1 MNDPLKDPA
10 PDNSASDLSQYLQ
23 MYVDETEEQLDDLVE
38 TMLAL
43 EDSSENMG
51 LLVNAF
57 RLLHSMKGAAG
68 MMGFDQIT
76 VLTHHLESR
85 FERLR
90 SGRIRLDQ
98 VTMNLTLR
106 SIDFLRQCNERLR
119 EGGELPTPD
128 TLLMELHELE
138 DVAEKEIR
146 AEADVAS
153 AGTVASITPASIEIA
168 SELLVQPESQPQS
181 KPDDD
186 ATDDGDNGE
195 ANDPNGTY
203 LHIAIGFDESI
214 PADCELLRRV
224 ISRVETFG
232 RVEATRPPIDA
243 VDSSDPP
250 STLDVIAF
258 TREQPEQIARNL
270 EIAGIAW
277 VEVRVPRDE
286 SAAPLARIDYSAS
299 SQSVVEP
306 HCKPEPEVKSEPEPE
321 SAPETKAALPQM
333 PPNPTES
340 PTDVAQVLKNKST
353 APETATPRV
362 QETMRVDIDRLD
374 DLMNLAG
381 ELIVSHA
388 QFTQVAKDLG
398 GELRRPSAS
407 SRARELQDSLRRVI
421 SRLRG
426 ADEEVNLGQDWSALV
441 QELEMGLDALQQQQ
455 QILDDSRRLFGRL
468 DEAVDNLS
476 RVSTALQ
483 RGVLGTRMVPIGP
496 LFNRFKRVIR
506 DLAVERN
513 KEVDLILEGDQTEL
527 DKRMIDAIGD
537 PLVHL
542 VRNSIDHGLESTE
555 TRIEAGKRPEGL
567 ITLSAQHR
575 GNHVYIKVRDD
586 GGGINDEKIRRKVI
600 ERGLLGTDAA
610 GAMTRQEAIDFIWH
624 PGFST
629 ADALTS
635 VSGRG
640 VGMDIVRSRIA
651 QLGGSVEVVSDI
663 GIGTTFTLKLPL
675 TLAIISSLLVK
686 IRDVVFTIPKDDVR
700 EIVELPMSSIVNV
713 HGKQTFAVRGHYI
726 PLLTVGGLFRWNA
739 KPPEL
744 SDTSDDECVDS
755 CPAPSDA
762 KQQQVVI
769 LQSSGRVMGLS
780 VDRAIGTQDVVIKS
794 LTENLSGVQG
804 LAGASILGDGS
815 VSLMLDVTELFKMAT
830 AERLR
835 SLQTRRGEQ

>member
-1 MNDPLKDPA
+1 MNDPLKDST
-10 PDNSASDLSQYLQ
+10 PDNSANDLSQYLQ

-43 EDSSENMG
+43 EESSENVN
-51 LLVNAF
+51 LLATAF

-68 MMGFDQIT
+68 MMGFDQIM

-106 SIDFLRQCNERLR
+106 SIDFFRQCNERLR
-119 EGGELPTPD
+119 EGGGLPTPD
-128 TLLMELHELE
+128 ALLRELHELE
-138 DVAEKEIR
+138 NIAENELRSDDEIGLAR
-146 AEADVAS
+146 PSAATTPPAVDSVPDLEPDAETAE
-153 AGTVASITPASIEIA
+153 TNEPA
-168 SELLVQPESQPQS
+168 
-181 KPDDD
+181 
-186 ATDDGDNGE
+186 
-195 ANDPNGTY
+195 GTY
-203 LHIAIGFDESI
+203 LHIAVAFDDSI
-214 PADCELLRRV
+214 PFNSEVLRRV

-232 RVEATRPPIDA
+232 RVEATRPAVDS

-250 STLDVIAF
+250 STLDLIVFTEAEPMRIASDLG
-258 TREQPEQIARNL
+258 IV
-270 EIAGIAW
+270 GIASI
-277 VEVRVPRDE
+277 EVRVPRDE

-299 SQSVVEP
+299 EQITP
-306 HCKPEPEVKSEPEPE
+306 GPEPDPK
-321 SAPETKAALPQM
+321 TTLPQ
-333 PPNPTES
+333 
-340 PTDVAQVLKNKST
+340 ST
-353 APETATPRV
+353 TGPRLPISEATGVETLSSLSETAVPRV

-407 SRARELQDSLRRVI
+407 SRAREIQDSLRRVI
-421 SRLRG
+421 SRLRS
-426 ADEEVNLGQDWSALV
+426 ADEEANLGQDWNALV
-441 QELEMGLDALQQQQ
+441 QELEVGLDALQQQQ
-455 QILDDSRRLFGRL
+455 QILDDSRRMFGRL

-476 RVSTALQ
+476 RVSSALQ

-513 KEVDLILEGDQTEL
+513 KEVNLVLEGDQTEL

-542 VRNSIDHGLESTE
+542 VRNSIDHGLENTE
-555 TRIEAGKRPEGL
+555 ARIQAGKPPEGM

-575 GNHVYIKVRDD
+575 GNHVYINVRDD
-586 GGGINDEKIRRKVI
+586 GGGISDQKIRRKVV
-600 ERGLLGTDAA
+600 ERGLLGADAA

-640 VGMDIVRSRIA
+640 VGMDIVRSRIS
-651 QLGGSVEVVSDI
+651 QLGGSVEVFSDI
-663 GIGTTFTLKLPL
+663 GVGTTFTLKLPL

-686 IRDVVFTIPKDDVR
+686 IRDIVFTIPKDDVR
-700 EIVELPMSSIVNV
+700 EIVEVPMSSIVTV
-713 HGKQTFAVRGHYI
+713 HGKQAFAVRGHYI
-726 PLLTVGGLFRWNA
+726 PLLTVDSLFRWNA
-739 KPPEL
+739 KPKVIGGARDGDSMDL
-744 SDTSDDECVDS
+744 S
-755 CPAPSDA
+755 PSVPPSP
-762 KQQQVVI
+762 KQQVVI
-769 LQSSGRVMGLS
+769 LHSSGRVMGLN

-794 LTENLSGVQG
+794 LTENLAGVEG

-815 VSLMLDVTELFKMAT
+815 VSLMLDVAEVLKMAT
-830 AERLR
+830 VERLR
-835 SLQTRRGEQ
+835 SLHTCRDEQ

>member
-1 MNDPLKDPA
+1 VNDPLKDPT
-10 PDNSASDLSQYLQ
+10 PENSASDLSQYLQ

-43 EDSSENMG
+43 EESSENMD

-106 SIDFLRQCNERLR
+106 SIDFLKQCNARLR

-128 TLLMELHELE
+128 TLLMELHQLE
-138 DVAEKEIR
+138 DVAEKQMRSEEEVASARSGAVTIPESVEVASEPEVELR
-146 AEADVAS
+146 SQSVSQSDDNDDDADVA
-153 AGTVASITPASIEIA
+153 
-168 SELLVQPESQPQS
+168 
-181 KPDDD
+181 
-186 ATDDGDNGE
+186 
-195 ANDPNGTY
+195 NGTY
-203 LHIAIGFDESI
+203 LHIAIEFDQSI
-214 PADCELLRRV
+214 PPDSELLRRV

-232 RVEATRPPIDA
+232 RVEATRPA
-243 VDSSDPP
+243 VDTVDSIDPP
-250 STLDVIAF
+250 SNLDVIVF
-258 TREQPEQIARNL
+258 TEAQPIQIARNL
-270 EIAGIAW
+270 EMVGIAW

-286 SAAPLARIDYSAS
+286 SAAPLARIEYSS
-299 SQSVVEP
+299 SGQSAAD
-306 HCKPEPEVKSEPEPE
+306 PEPVREPEPE
-321 SAPETKAALPQM
+321 CAPEANTALPQT
-333 PPNPTES
+333 PCTPIASSGDATAI
-340 PTDVAQVLKNKST
+340 DNKSAT
-353 APETATPRV
+353 SQVAPPRV

-426 ADEEVNLGQDWSALV
+426 ADEDVNLGQDWSALV
-441 QELEMGLDALQQQQ
+441 QELEMGLDGLQQQQ
-455 QILDDSRRLFGRL
+455 KILDDSRRLFGRL

-476 RVSTALQ
+476 RVSSALQ

-513 KEVDLILEGDQTEL
+513 KEVELILEGDQTEL

-555 TRIEAGKRPEGL
+555 TRTEAGKRPEGL

-600 ERGLLGTDAA
+600 ERGLLGIDAA

-629 ADALTS
+629 ADTLTS

-651 QLGGSVEVVSDI
+651 QLGGSVEVISDI

-686 IRDVVFTIPKDDVR
+686 IRDIVFTIPKDDVR
-700 EIVELPMSSIVNV
+700 EIVEVPVSSIVTV

-726 PLLTVGGLFRWNA
+726 PLLTVDGLFRWKTRATNLA
-739 KPPEL
+739 DASNDEGPDL
-744 SDTSDDECVDS
+744 SPVAT
-755 CPAPSDA
+755 PA

-780 VDRAIGTQDVVIKS
+780 VERAIGTQDVVIKS

-815 VSLMLDVTELFKMAT
+815 VSLMLDVAELFKMAT

>member
-1 MNDPLKDPA
+1 VNDPQKDPT
-10 PDNSASDLSQYLQ
+10 PDSPSNDLSQYLQ

-43 EDSSENMG
+43 EESSDNMS

-90 SGRIRLDQ
+90 SGRIRLDPL
-98 VTMNLTLR
+98 TMNLTLR

-119 EGGELPTPD
+119 EGNELPTPD
-128 TLLMELHELE
+128 TLLMELHALE
-138 DVAEKEIR
+138 DLAEKEVR
-146 AEADVAS
+146 SEEKVGGSRPGVAAPPTDVEDS
-153 AGTVASITPASIEIA
+153 HEDEPDQDDVEPDEPAGSYFHISIVF
-168 SELLVQPESQPQS
+168 SETLPVS
-181 KPDDD
+181 
-186 ATDDGDNGE
+186 GE
-195 ANDPNGTY
+195 VF
-203 LHIAIGFDESI
+203 HQ
-214 PADCELLRRV
+214 V
-224 ISRVETFG
+224 VSRVETFG
-232 RVEATRPPIDA
+232 RVEATRPTLDT

-250 STLDVIAF
+250 SRFDLIVF
-258 TREQPEQIARNL
+258 TEVEPMQIASSLR
-270 EIAGIAW
+270 IVGIAW

-286 SAAPLARIDYSAS
+286 SAAPLARLDFAESRE
-299 SQSVVEP
+299 VEVEP
-306 HCKPEPEVKSEPEPE
+306 AKSSSEPTAHEAKPPAVE
-321 SAPETKAALPQM
+321 S
-333 PPNPTES
+333 
-340 PTDVAQVLKNKST
+340 
-353 APETATPRV
+353 ATPRV

-398 GELRRPSAS
+398 GELRRSSAS

-426 ADEEVNLGQDWSALV
+426 ADEEASLGQDWNALV
-441 QELEMGLDALQQQQ
+441 QELEVGLDALRQQQRV
-455 QILDDSRRLFGRL
+455 LDDSRRMFGRL

-476 RVSTALQ
+476 RVSSSLQ

-513 KEVDLILEGDQTEL
+513 KEVNLILEGDQTEL

-542 VRNSIDHGLESTE
+542 VRNSIDHGLENTE
-555 TRIEAGKRPEGL
+555 ARISAGKPPEGT

-575 GNHVYIKVRDD
+575 GNHVHIKVRDD

-600 ERGLLGTDAA
+600 ERGLLGADAA
-610 GAMTRQEAIDFIWH
+610 AAMTRQEAIDFIWH

-629 ADALTS
+629 AETLTS

-640 VGMDIVRSRIA
+640 VGMDIVRSRIG
-651 QLGGSVEVVSDI
+651 QLGGSVDVVSEV

-686 IRDVVFTIPKDDVR
+686 IRDIVFTIPKDDVR
-700 EIVELPMSSIVNV
+700 EIVEVPVASIVTV
-713 HGKQTFAVRGHYI
+713 HGNQTFAVRGQYI
-726 PLLTVGGLFRWNA
+726 PLLTVDGLFRWNVRP
-739 KPPEL
+739 KTIIDTTDDGGSEESSSSVMPP
-744 SDTSDDECVDS
+744 
-755 CPAPSDA
+755 
-762 KQQQVVI
+762 KQQVVI

-780 VDRAIGTQDVVIKS
+780 VERAIGTQDVVIKS
-794 LTENLSGVQG
+794 LTENLSGVEG

-815 VSLMLDVTELFKMAT
+815 VSLMLDVASLLKMAT
-830 AERLR
+830 ADRLR
-835 SLQTRRGEQ
+835 SLHTRRDE

>member
-1 MNDPLKDPA
+1 VNDPLKDA
-10 PDNSASDLSQYLQ
+10 TPDNSVNDLSQYLQ

-43 EDSSENMG
+43 EESSENVN
-51 LLVNAF
+51 LLANAF

-68 MMGFDQIT
+68 MMGFDQIM

-90 SGRIRLDQ
+90 SGRIRLDP

-106 SIDFLRQCNERLR
+106 SIDFFRQCNERLR
-119 EGGELPTPD
+119 EGGDLPTPD
-128 TLLMELHELE
+128 TLLKELHELE
-138 DVAEKEIR
+138 DIAENELR
-146 AEADVAS
+146 SDEQNGLARPS
-153 AGTVASITPASIEIA
+153 APATPPEVVDAPETEPNDETIETNEPA
-168 SELLVQPESQPQS
+168 
-181 KPDDD
+181 
-186 ATDDGDNGE
+186 
-195 ANDPNGTY
+195 GTY
-203 LHIAIGFDESI
+203 LHIAVAFDDSI
-214 PADCELLRRV
+214 PFHSEVLRRL

-232 RVEATRPPIDA
+232 RVEATRPPVDS
-243 VDSSDPP
+243 VDSSNPP
-250 STLDVIAF
+250 STLDVIVF
-258 TREQPEQIARNL
+258 TEAEPIQIASDL
-270 EIAGIAW
+270 GIVGVAW
-277 VEVRVPRDE
+277 IEVRVPRDE
-286 SAAPLARIDYSAS
+286 SAAPLARIDYSATG
-299 SQSVVEP
+299 QITP
-306 HCKPEPEVKSEPEPE
+306 EPEPE
-321 SAPETKAALPQM
+321 PEPKTKLPQSPNRPTM
-333 PPNPTES
+333 PQSEDTNVETQS
-340 PTDVAQVLKNKST
+340 SLS
-353 APETATPRV
+353 ETAVPRV

-407 SRARELQDSLRRVI
+407 SRAREIQDSLRRVI

-426 ADEEVNLGQDWSALV
+426 ADEEANLGQDWNALV
-441 QELEMGLDALQQQQ
+441 QELEVGLDALQQQQ
-455 QILDDSRRLFGRL
+455 QILDDSRRMFGRL

-476 RVSTALQ
+476 RVSSALQ

-513 KEVDLILEGDQTEL
+513 KEVNLVLEGDQTEL

-542 VRNSIDHGLESTE
+542 VRNSIDHGLENTE
-555 TRIEAGKRPEGL
+555 ARIEAGKPPEGM

-586 GGGINDEKIRRKVI
+586 GGGINDQKIRRKVV
-600 ERGLLGTDAA
+600 ERGLLGADAV

-629 ADALTS
+629 ADTLTS

-640 VGMDIVRSRIA
+640 VGMDIVRSRIS
-651 QLGGSVEVVSDI
+651 QLGGSVEVASDV

-686 IRDVVFTIPKDDVR
+686 IRDTVFSIPKDDVR
-700 EIVELPMSSIVNV
+700 EIVEVPMSSIVTV

-726 PLLTVGGLFRWNA
+726 PLLTVDGLFRWNV
-739 KPPEL
+739 KPKGISAARDGDSMDL
-744 SDTSDDECVDS
+744 SLSVPLS
-755 CPAPSDA
+755 Q
-762 KQQQVVI
+762 KQQVVI
-769 LQSSGRVMGLS
+769 LHSSGRVMGLS

-794 LTENLSGVQG
+794 LTENLSGVEG
-804 LAGASILGDGS
+804 LAGASILGDGT
-815 VSLMLDVTELFKMAT
+815 VSLMLDVAELLKMAT
-830 AERLR
+830 VERLR
-835 SLQTRRGEQ
+835 SLHTCRDEQ

>member
-1 MNDPLKDPA
+1 MNDPIKDTG
-10 PDNSASDLSQYLQ
+10 PDSQGNDLSQYLQ

-43 EDSSENMG
+43 EESSDNVN

-90 SGRIRLDQ
+90 SGRLRLDK

-119 EGGELPTPD
+119 EGGELSTPD
-128 TLLMELHELE
+128 SLLEELRELE
-138 DVAEKEIR
+138 NIAEKEVESAEEVRETKPRGPLAPKVPTPPI
-146 AEADVAS
+146 AEETESETELDDEPLEAD
-153 AGTVASITPASIEIA
+153 E
-168 SELLVQPESQPQS
+168 PE
-181 KPDDD
+181 
-186 ATDDGDNGE
+186 A
-195 ANDPNGTY
+195 TY
-203 LHIAIGFDESI
+203 LHIAIEFEES
-214 PADCELLRRV
+214 ASVNAELLYRV
-224 ISRVETFG
+224 VSRVETFG
-232 RVEATRPPIDA
+232 RVEATRPTLDS
-243 VDSSDPP
+243 VDPADPP
-250 STLDVIAF
+250 STLDVIVF
-258 TREQPEQIARNL
+258 TDAQPEKLASGL
-270 EIAGIAW
+270 GVVGIAC

-286 SAAPLARIDYSAS
+286 SAAPLARFEYSAS
-299 SQSVVEP
+299 RENEVEP
-306 HCKPEPEVKSEPEPE
+306 VSEPKPEPVPEPEPAIAQPLV
-321 SAPETKAALPQM
+321 SAEAVSVVPGKASDETSSSTSSVEAKA
-333 PPNPTES
+333 
-340 PTDVAQVLKNKST
+340 T
-353 APETATPRV
+353 ADTAAPRV

-398 GELRRPSAS
+398 GELRRSSAAS
-407 SRARELQDSLRRVI
+407 QARELQDSLRRVI

-426 ADEEVNLGQDWSALV
+426 ADEEASLGQDWNALV
-441 QELEMGLDALQQQQ
+441 QELEMGLDTLQHQQR
-455 QILDDSRRLFGRL
+455 ILDDSRRMFGRL

-476 RVSTALQ
+476 RVSSALQ
-483 RGVLGTRMVPIGP
+483 RGVLGTRMIPIGP

-506 DLAVERN
+506 DLAGERN
-513 KEVDLILEGDQTEL
+513 KEVNLILEGDQTEL

-542 VRNSIDHGLESTE
+542 VRNSIDHGLENTAE
-555 TRIEAGKRPEGL
+555 RIEAGKPPEGT

-575 GNHVYIKVRDD
+575 GNHVYITVRDD

-600 ERGLLGTDAA
+600 ERGLLGSDAA
-610 GAMTRQEAIDFIWH
+610 HAMTRQEAIDFIWH

-629 ADALTS
+629 ADTLTS

-640 VGMDIVRSRIA
+640 VGMDIVRSRIS
-651 QLGGSVEVVSDI
+651 QLGGSVEVVSDV

-686 IRDVVFTIPKDDVR
+686 IRNIVFTIPKDDVR
-700 EIVELPMSSIVNV
+700 EIVELPLSSIVTV
-713 HGKQTFAVRGHYI
+713 HGKQTFAVRGQYI
-726 PLLTVGGLFRWNA
+726 PLLTIDGLFQWNFRSTV
-739 KPPEL
+739 L
-744 SDTSDDECVDS
+744 SETSNDDDLGVVPS
-755 CPAPSDA
+755 AVAPQH
-762 KQQQVVI
+762 QQIVI

-794 LTENLSGVQG
+794 LTENLYGMEG

-815 VSLMLDVTELFKMAT
+815 VSLMLDVAALLKMAT
-830 AERLR
+830 ACRLR
-835 SLQTRRGEQ
+835 NLAGK

>member
-1 MNDPLKDPA
+1 MNDPLNDPS
-10 PDNSASDLSQYLQ
+10 PDNQSNDLSQYLQ

-43 EDSSENMG
+43 EESSDNVN

-98 VTMNLTLR
+98 VTMSLTLR

-119 EGGELPTPD
+119 EGSELPTPD
-128 TLLMELHELE
+128 TLLTELHQLEDIAEDKVRSELE
-138 DVAEKEIR
+138 HGIARPSDSM
-146 AEADVAS
+146 AS
-153 AGTVASITPASIEIA
+153 TAVEDEPE
-168 SELLVQPESQPQS
+168 PES
-181 KPDDD
+181 DDD
-186 ATDDGDNGE
+186 DDDDDDDDVTE
-195 ANDPNGTY
+195 ANESAGTY
-203 LHIAIGFDESI
+203 LHIAVVFDQSV
-214 PADCELLRRV
+214 PVNAELLLRV
-224 ISRVETFG
+224 VSRVETLG
-232 RVEATRPPIDA
+232 RVEATRPTLDM
-243 VDSSDPP
+243 VDSLDPP
-250 STLDVIAF
+250 STLDVIVF
-258 TREQPEQIARNL
+258 TDVEPLPLASGL
-270 EIAGIAW
+270 EMIGIAS

-286 SAAPLARIDYSAS
+286 SAEPLASLDFSTSREIAS
-299 SQSVVEP
+299 EHEANHEANHDATHDVKQDVAPE
-306 HCKPEPEVKSEPEPE
+306 HEPEAVSLQPASGSPGTPAIPPSE
-321 SAPETKAALPQM
+321 SAASETKA
-333 PPNPTES
+333 
-340 PTDVAQVLKNKST
+340 T
-353 APETATPRV
+353 ASEAATPRV

-421 SRLRG
+421 SRLRS
-426 ADEEVNLGQDWSALV
+426 ADESASLGQDWNALV
-441 QELEMGLDALQQQQ
+441 QELEVGLDSLQQQQ
-455 QILDDSRRLFGRL
+455 QILDDSRRMFGRL

-476 RVSTALQ
+476 RVSSALQ

-513 KEVDLILEGDQTEL
+513 KEVTLILEGDQTEL

-555 TRIEAGKRPEGL
+555 ARIAAGKPPEGM

-600 ERGLLGTDAA
+600 ERGLLGADAA

-629 ADALTS
+629 ADTLTS

-640 VGMDIVRSRIA
+640 VGMDIVRSRIG
-651 QLGGSVEVVSDI
+651 QLGGSVEVISEV
-663 GIGTTFTLKLPL
+663 GVGTTFTLKLPL

-686 IRDVVFTIPKDDVR
+686 IRDIVFTIPKDDVR
-700 EIVELPMSSIVNV
+700 EIVEVPISSIVTV
-713 HGKQTFAVRGHYI
+713 HGKQTFAVRGQYI
-726 PLLTVGGLFRWNA
+726 PLLTVDGLFRWNMRQTTINGSG
-739 KPPEL
+739 E
-744 SDTSDDECVDS
+744 DDVTDVL
-755 CPAPSDA
+755 PSSA
-762 KQQQVVI
+762 VPKQQQTVI

-794 LTENLSGVQG
+794 LTENLSGVEG

-815 VSLMLDVTELFKMAT
+815 VSLMLDVAELLKMAT

-835 SLQTRRGEQ
+835 SLQTRRDEQ

>member
-1 MNDPLKDPA
+1 VNDPLNDPS
-10 PDNSASDLSQYLQ
+10 PDNQSNDLSQYLQ

-43 EDSSENMG
+43 EESSDNVN

-98 VTMNLTLR
+98 VTMSLTLR

-119 EGGELPTPD
+119 EGSELPTPD
-128 TLLMELHELE
+128 TLLTELHQLEDIAEDRVRSELE
-138 DVAEKEIR
+138 HAIARPSDLV
-146 AEADVAS
+146 S
-153 AGTVASITPASIEIA
+153 PTVVENEPE
-168 SELLVQPESQPQS
+168 PESD
-181 KPDDD
+181 DDD
-186 ATDDGDNGE
+186 ATE
-195 ANDPNGTY
+195 ANESAGAY
-203 LHIAIGFDESI
+203 LHVAVLFDQSVPI
-214 PADCELLRRV
+214 NAELLLRV
-224 ISRVETFG
+224 VSRVETLG
-232 RVEATRPPIDA
+232 RVEATRPTLDM
-243 VDSSDPP
+243 VDSLDPP
-250 STLDVIAF
+250 STLDVIVF
-258 TREQPEQIARNL
+258 TDVDPLPLASGL
-270 EIAGIAW
+270 EMVGIAS

-286 SAAPLARIDYSAS
+286 SAEPLARLVFSTDHEI
-299 SQSVVEP
+299 V
-306 HCKPEPEVKSEPEPE
+306 PEREQKREEKQ
-321 SAPETKAALPQM
+321 T
-333 PPNPTES
+333 
-340 PTDVAQVLKNKST
+340 T
-353 APETATPRV
+353 APEREPEAVSLQPPSTPASTSRATPTMPLSESAVSEAKATASEAATPRV

-421 SRLRG
+421 SRLRS
-426 ADEEVNLGQDWSALV
+426 ADESASLGQDWNALV
-441 QELEMGLDALQQQQ
+441 QELEVGLDSLQQQQ
-455 QILDDSRRLFGRL
+455 QILDDSRRMFGRL

-476 RVSTALQ
+476 RVSSALQ

-513 KEVDLILEGDQTEL
+513 KEVILILEGDQTEL

-555 TRIEAGKRPEGL
+555 ARIAAGKPPEGM

-575 GNHVYIKVRDD
+575 GNHVYIQVRDD

-600 ERGLLGTDAA
+600 ERGLLGADAA

-629 ADALTS
+629 ADTLTS

-640 VGMDIVRSRIA
+640 VGMDIVRSRIG
-651 QLGGSVEVVSDI
+651 QLGGSVEVISEV
-663 GIGTTFTLKLPL
+663 GVGTTFTLKLPL

-686 IRDVVFTIPKDDVR
+686 IRDIVFTIPKDDVR
-700 EIVELPMSSIVNV
+700 EIVEVPISSIVTV
-713 HGKQTFAVRGHYI
+713 HGKQTFSVRGQYI
-726 PLLTVGGLFRWNA
+726 PLLTVDGLFRWNLRQTA
-739 KPPEL
+739 INGCREDGVANDVANVL
-744 SDTSDDECVDS
+744 
-755 CPAPSDA
+755 PSSA
-762 KQQQVVI
+762 VPKQQQIVI

-794 LTENLSGVQG
+794 LTENLSGVEG

-815 VSLMLDVTELFKMAT
+815 VSLMLDVAELLKMAT

-835 SLQTRRGEQ
+835 SLQTRRDE

>member
-1 MNDPLKDPA
+1 VNDPLKEPEPEIQA
-10 PDNSASDLSQYLQ
+10 NDLSQYLQ

-43 EDSSENMG
+43 EESSDNVN
-51 LLVNAF
+51 LLANAF

-98 VTMNLTLR
+98 VTMSLTLR
-106 SIDFLRQCNERLR
+106 SIDFLRRCNERLR
-119 EGGELPTPD
+119 EGGDLPTPD
-128 TLLMELHELE
+128 TLLTELHELE
-138 DVAEKEIR
+138 DRAEKEVRSEDEVAIAQPR
-146 AEADVAS
+146 AS
-153 AGTVASITPASIEIA
+153 TPPTP
-168 SELLVQPESQPQS
+168 VMPEEDEP
-181 KPDDD
+181 
-186 ATDDGDNGE
+186 A
-195 ANDPNGTY
+195 ATY
-203 LHIAIGFDESI
+203 LHITVVFDETI
-214 PADCELLRRV
+214 TADAEFLYRV
-224 ISRVETFG
+224 VSRVETFG
-232 RVEATRPPIDA
+232 RVEATRPALDTIYSA
-243 VDSSDPP
+243 DPP
-250 STLDVIAF
+250 SSLDVIVF
-258 TREQPEQIARNL
+258 TEAEPLKIASGL
-270 EIAGIAW
+270 EMLGIAC

-286 SAAPLARIDYSAS
+286 SAAPLAKVDYSAS
-299 SQSVVEP
+299 REREIAPTVSAPASPPSEP
-306 HCKPEPEVKSEPEPE
+306 ASPEVKATASEN
-321 SAPETKAALPQM
+321 AA
-333 PPNPTES
+333 
-340 PTDVAQVLKNKST
+340 
-353 APETATPRV
+353 PRV

-374 DLMNLAG
+374 ELMNLAG

-398 GELRRPSAS
+398 SELRRSSAA

-426 ADEEVNLGQDWSALV
+426 ADEEASLGQDWNALV
-441 QELEMGLDALQQQQ
+441 QELELGLDTLQHQQ
-455 QILDDSRRLFGRL
+455 QILDDSRRMFGRL

-476 RVSTALQ
+476 RVSNALQ
-483 RGVLGTRMVPIGP
+483 RGVLGTRMIPIGP

-513 KEVDLILEGDQTEL
+513 KEVNLILEGDQTEL

-542 VRNSIDHGLESTE
+542 VRNSIDHGLENTQA
-555 TRIEAGKRPEGL
+555 RIEAGKPPEGT

-575 GNHVYIKVRDD
+575 GNHVYITVRDD

-600 ERGLLGTDAA
+600 ERGLLGASA
-610 GAMTRQEAIDFIWH
+610 GNAMTRQEAIDFIWH

-629 ADALTS
+629 ADTLTS

-640 VGMDIVRSRIA
+640 VGMDIVRSRIS
-651 QLGGSVEVVSDI
+651 QLGGSVEVFSEI

-686 IRDVVFTIPKDDVR
+686 IREIVFTIPKDDVR
-700 EIVELPMSSIVNV
+700 EIVEVPMSSIVTV
-713 HGKQTFAVRGHYI
+713 HGKQTFAVRGNYI
-726 PLLTVGGLFRWNA
+726 PLLTIDDLFRWNFRPKA
-739 KPPEL
+739 L
-744 SDTSDDECVDS
+744 NGTSDVYNAGVS
-755 CPAPSDA
+755 PSSA
-762 KQQQVVI
+762 VPQQQQIVI

-794 LTENLSGVQG
+794 LTENLYGLEG
-804 LAGASILGDGS
+804 LAGASIMGDGS
-815 VSLMLDVTELFKMAT
+815 VSLMLDVAALLKMAT

-835 SLQTRRGEQ
+835 SLQTRRDER

>member
-1 MNDPLKDPA
+1 VNDPLNDPS
-10 PDNSASDLSQYLQ
+10 PDNQSNDLSQYLQ

-43 EDSSENMG
+43 EESSDNVN

-98 VTMNLTLR
+98 VTMSLTLR

-119 EGGELPTPD
+119 EGNELPTPD
-128 TLLMELHELE
+128 TLLTELHQLE
-138 DVAEKEIR
+138 DIAEDKVRSEW
-146 AEADVAS
+146 EH
-153 AGTVASITPASIEIA
+153 GIA
-168 SELLVQPESQPQS
+168 QPSDSMSSTAVEDEPEPES
-181 KPDDD
+181 DDD
-186 ATDDGDNGE
+186 VTE
-195 ANDPNGTY
+195 ANESAGTY
-203 LHIAIGFDESI
+203 LHIAVVFDQSV
-214 PADCELLRRV
+214 PVNAELLLRV
-224 ISRVETFG
+224 VSRVETLG
-232 RVEATRPPIDA
+232 RVEATRPTLDM
-243 VDSSDPP
+243 VDSLDPP
-250 STLDVIAF
+250 STLDVIVF
-258 TREQPEQIARNL
+258 TDVEPLPLASGL
-270 EIAGIAW
+270 EMVGIAS

-286 SAAPLARIDYSAS
+286 SAEPLARLDFSTSREIASEHEATHEAEQNVAPEREPEAVPLQPASAS
-299 SQSVVEP
+299 ASAYPGITPAMPPS
-306 HCKPEPEVKSEPEPE
+306 E
-321 SAPETKAALPQM
+321 SAASETKA
-333 PPNPTES
+333 TTSE
-340 PTDVAQVLKNKST
+340 VV
-353 APETATPRV
+353 TPRV

-421 SRLRG
+421 SRLRS
-426 ADEEVNLGQDWSALV
+426 ADESASLGQDWNALV
-441 QELEMGLDALQQQQ
+441 QELEVGLDSLQQQQ
-455 QILDDSRRLFGRL
+455 QILDDSRRMFGRL

-476 RVSTALQ
+476 RVSSALQ

-513 KEVDLILEGDQTEL
+513 KEVTLILEGDQTEL

-555 TRIEAGKRPEGL
+555 ARIAAGKPPEGM

-600 ERGLLGTDAA
+600 ERGLLGADAA

-629 ADALTS
+629 ADTLTS

-640 VGMDIVRSRIA
+640 VGMDIVRSRIG
-651 QLGGSVEVVSDI
+651 QLGGSVEVISEV
-663 GIGTTFTLKLPL
+663 GVGTTFTLKLPL

-686 IRDVVFTIPKDDVR
+686 IREIVFTIPKDDVR
-700 EIVELPMSSIVNV
+700 EIVEVPVSSIVTV
-713 HGKQTFAVRGHYI
+713 HGKQTFAVRGQYI
-726 PLLTVGGLFRWNA
+726 PLLTVDGLFRWNMRQTTINGSG
-739 KPPEL
+739 E
-744 SDTSDDECVDS
+744 DDVTDVL
-755 CPAPSDA
+755 PSSA
-762 KQQQVVI
+762 VPKQQQIVI

-794 LTENLSGVQG
+794 LTENLSGVEG

-815 VSLMLDVTELFKMAT
+815 VSLMLDVAELLKMAT

-835 SLQTRRGEQ
+835 SLQTRRDEQ

>member
-1 MNDPLKDPA
+1 MNDPLKDPTS
-10 PDNSASDLSQYLQ
+10 DNSANDLSQYLQ

-43 EDSSENMG
+43 EESSENIN

-90 SGRIRLDQ
+90 SGRIRLDL
-98 VTMNLTLR
+98 VTMSLTLR

-119 EGGELPTPD
+119 DGGELPTPD
-128 TLLMELHELE
+128 ALLKELHELE
-138 DVAEKEIR
+138 NVAETEMR
-146 AEADVAS
+146 SAEEVGNSRSVAS
-153 AGTVASITPASIEIA
+153 VSPTS
-168 SELLVQPESQPQS
+168 SEENRLTATHPEPVTRQEQEHE
-181 KPDDD
+181 PDDD
-186 ATDDGDNGE
+186 FDDTDE
-195 ANDPNGTY
+195 PVGTY
-203 LHIAIGFDESI
+203 LHIAVVFDQSI
-214 PADCELLRRV
+214 TINSGLLRRV

-232 RVEATRPPIDA
+232 RVEATRPPLDR
-243 VDSSDPP
+243 VDSIDPT
-250 STLDVIAF
+250 STLDVIVF
-258 TREQPEQIARNL
+258 TEAQPEQIASDL
-270 EIAGIAW
+270 GIVGIAW

-286 SAAPLARIDYSAS
+286 SAAPLARIDFSAS
-299 SQSVVEP
+299 GQIAPESSRA
-306 HCKPEPEVKSEPEPE
+306 PEPDCEPEPKAMLRQPPNVPTLPRSE
-321 SAPETKAALPQM
+321 AVSVETK
-333 PPNPTES
+333 
-340 PTDVAQVLKNKST
+340 ST
-353 APETATPRV
+353 SSETAAPRV

-407 SRARELQDSLRRVI
+407 SRARELQNSLRRVI

-426 ADEEVNLGQDWSALV
+426 ADEEANLGQDWNALV
-441 QELEMGLDALQQQQ
+441 QELEVGLDALQQQQ
-455 QILDDSRRLFGRL
+455 QILDDSRRMFGRL

-476 RVSTALQ
+476 RVSSALQ

-513 KEVDLILEGDQTEL
+513 KEVILILEGDQTEL

-542 VRNSIDHGLESTE
+542 VRNSIDHGLEKTE
-555 TRIEAGKRPEGL
+555 ARIEAGKPPEGM

-600 ERGLLGTDAA
+600 ERGLLGADAA

-629 ADALTS
+629 ADTLTS
-635 VSGRG
+635 ISGRG

-651 QLGGSVEVVSDI
+651 QLGGSVEVISDV

-686 IRDVVFTIPKDDVR
+686 IRNIVFTIPKDDVR
-700 EIVELPMSSIVNV
+700 EIVEVPVSSIVTV

-726 PLLTVGGLFRWNA
+726 PLLTVAGLFRWNI
-739 KPPEL
+739 KPKESGGIPFDGGL
-744 SDTSDDECVDS
+744 DES
-755 CPAPSDA
+755 PSPAMS
-762 KQQQVVI
+762 QTQQVVI

-794 LTENLSGVQG
+794 LNENLSGVEG

-815 VSLMLDVTELFKMAT
+815 VSLMLDVAELFKMAT
-830 AERLR
+830 TERLR
-835 SLQTRRGEQ
+835 SLQTRRDEQ